1 MAELREYKA
10 IDVLLEAARP
20 LLTRDRSLRLVLVGD
35 GPLRG
40 ELTRLA
46 SSLGIEHQTTFAGA
60 QGASEVLSLIR
71 GCEVLVLP
79 SRAEAFGIAL
89 IEAMA
94 CRKPVVAS
102 AVGGVPQIIEHGTS
116 GILVEPENPEA
127 LTAGP
132 GRVLADHELRNT
144 FARNGYLRV
153 MERSCAAHNGAAYL
167 RAFTSLPGMD
177 RVTPSPRSSRDPHDR
192 TADAVPR

>member
-1 MAELREYKA
+1 VAELREYKA